1 VDEIKE
7 LRLQVRNYKD
17 LIEDLNK
24 KRKELE
30 NEVTVKTKVIEKLN
44 S

>member
-30 NEVTVKTKVIEKLN
+30 NEVTVKTKVFEKLN